1 MHDLLLQQGF
11 DLMLYGMGT
20 VLTFLTIL
28 VITTALMSVV
38 MQRFFPDPDISS
50 PVDDEP
56 ATPMAAVSRKTQA
69 IIKAA
74 LDKHRAKHR

>member
-28 VITTALMSVV
+28 VITTALMSAV
-38 MQRFFPDPDISS
+38 MQRFFPDPELPS
-50 PVDDEP
+50 PVDREP
-56 ATPMAAVSRKTQA
+56 AASAPAVSRA
-69 IIKAA
+69 CASGPV
-74 LDKHRAKHR
+74 